1 MGYGPRGTKRY
12 ASSAMTALERGKT
25 LREAPTCDDQV
36 DRGGAADFLLRRVDE
51 AAKHLPVD
59 QLTISPQC
67 GISCDTSL
75 RNCLKTCDGANS
87 SPCSAEQV

>member
-1 MGYGPRGTKRY
+1 
-12 ASSAMTALERGKT
+12 MTALERGKT

-59 QLTISPQC
+59 QLTISPQRDFSSD
-67 GISCDTSL
+67 IELVQLPKDVRWLKFDSL
-75 RNCLKTCDGANS
+75 LPHR
-87 SPCSAEQV
+87 

>member
-1 MGYGPRGTKRY
+1 
-12 ASSAMTALERGKT
+12 MTALERGKT

-67 GISCDTSL
+67 GISCDIELVQLPKDVRWRKFQSL
-75 RNCLKTCDGANS
+75 LCRAGLKN
-87 SPCSAEQV
+87 

>member
-1 MGYGPRGTKRY
+1 
-12 ASSAMTALERGKT
+12 MTALERGKT

-36 DRGGAADFLLRRVDE
+36 DRGGAADFLLRRIDE

-67 GISCDTSL
+67 GTSSDIEL
-75 RNCLKTCDGANS
+75 AQLPKD
-87 SPCSAEQV
+87 V